1 MKKLFILLACLVCFS
16 STGICSTTS
25 TDRETKISV
34 FVTRGGRPLPRPR
47 SVTAEAIEASID
59 AEAALLYI
67 TFNESFGKVNITV
80 KNSMGIAVS
89 AYNCDSTTE
98 PMVVMSVPVTED
110 SYSLSIT
117 GSAVEAYGYYTIE

>member
-1 MKKLFILLACLVCFS
+1 
-16 STGICSTTS
+16 
-25 TDRETKISV
+25 
-34 FVTRGGRPLPRPR
+34 
-47 SVTAEAIEASID
+47 
-59 AEAALLYI
+59 
-67 TFNESFGKVNITV
+67 
-80 KNSMGIAVS
+80 MGIAVS